1 MIFPKTSFNQDG
13 RYSSLLKH
21 MEKCYIDSVSYN
33 QAYWAE
39 AAFDTRVE
47 AGDQTIWPERYQ
59 LTAFQRKQFNFNRTR
74 RIVEMIS
81 GHQRR
86 NRNSITVIPVE
97 NNDEL
102 TADQFTKI
110 MMWLNRQEGILETI
124 SDAFHGAVVTGL
136 SLLHV
141 WADYRNDPISG
152 DIKVDN
158 CAYNS
163 FLMDPYWR
171 KQDLSDCNYIWKRS
185 YLSPADAAS
194 IMPQHKEEIYQVRGS
209 SNGKDGKFMY
219 MPENYGVDSARLL
232 AYDEFYYRTY
242 RKQNILVD
250 MESGET
256 LEWTFDDKETLDRF
270 LMQYPQ
276 VKLKKTTIP
285 TVNMA
290 VVIEGRVFYDGPNPL
305 GIDTYPFVP
314 VVAYYN
320 PQLPSYSLRLQG
332 VVRGLRDAQFLYN
345 RRKVIE
351 LATLESQVNS
361 GWVYKEDALVDPSDV
376 FMTGE
381 GKGIALKATA
391 QMGDIQRIEA
401 PAIPPTTIELSRIL
415 GEELNQISGV
425 SEELLGAATDDKAG
439 ILSML
444 RQGAALTTLQSL
456 FDKLDYSQ
464 KLLGRI
470 MLKVVQNNFSPGKV
484 KRIIEQEPSQQFY
497 NKHFGKYDCAVE
509 DGINTTTQRQQA
521 LAQALHLREVG
532 IPIPDEFIIENTTL
546 QNKTELIQ
554 MMQQQQQA
562 QQQQQQMAQQVQMQE
577 TQARTELAQSRAMA
591 DRGLGLERASR
602 VDENI
607 SAAIENRA
615 EAAKDR
621 MSGVL
626 DIVKSLKEL
635 ESIDLGNLRTLI
647 ELTKVLQ
654 AQELGAKVEA
664 KQEEAQNLGEVRQP
678 QTVSPQQETM
688 VEESNPILP
697 GPTQGE
703 LG

>member
-21 MEKCYIDSVSYN
+21 MEQCYIDSVSYN

-59 LTAFQRKQFNFNRTR
+59 LTAFQRKQFNFNRVR

-86 NRNSITVIPVE
+86 NRKSMIVIPVE

-110 MMWLNRQEGILETI
+110 MMWLNQQEGVLETV
-124 SDAFHGAVVTGL
+124 SDAFHGAIVTGL

-141 WADYRNDPISG
+141 WIDYRNDPISG

-194 IMPQHKEEIYQVRGS
+194 LMPQHKEEIYQVRGS

-242 RKQNILVD
+242 RKQKVLVD

-256 LEWTFDDKETLDRF
+256 LEWTFDDKDTLDRF

-276 VKLKKTTIP
+276 VKLQKTTIP

-290 VVIEGRVFYDGPNPL
+290 IVIEGRVFYDGPNPL

-361 GWVYKEDALVDPSDV
+361 GWVYKEDALVDPNDV

-497 NKHFGKYDCAVE
+497 NKHFGKFDCAIE

-577 TQARTELAQSRAMA
+577 AQARTELAQSRAMA

-688 VEESNPILP
+688 VEQNNPISPSL
-697 GPTQGE
+697 TQEE